1 MFQVTPVDESKE
13 RKVSFSPDVEKEYRH
28 NVVEKIRG
36 LMEEVQVRQ
45 PFLSNLQTEPTRH
58 NFSKQP

>member
-1 MFQVTPVDESKE
+1 MFRVTPVDESKE

-45 PFLSNLQTEPTRH
+45 QLHYQHL
-58 NFSKQP
+58 KQS